1 MLARRWLTRLNRAEE
16 KAGPQD
22 IGDARV
28 GYRFSVFT
36 WAVPVV
42 HRSGDR
48 RHSSVWILAGLLARA
63 LGVQIPKVLAR
74 SKLHID
80 RSGQPDAPGAPR
92 LCAGSDKPR
101 TCPWKN
107 DANGLNVVAC
117 ALERFAVM
125 NNLKLGSR

>member
-80 RSGQPDAPGAPR
+80 RSGQPDAPGARDFVP
-92 LCAGSDKPR
+92 AATSP
-101 TCPWKN
+101 
-107 DANGLNVVAC
+107 
-117 ALERFAVM
+117 ALA
-125 NNLKLGSR
+125 LGKTTQMV

>member
-80 RSGQPDAPGAPR
+80 RQGNPMQQEPATLCRQRQAPHLPLEKR
-92 LCAGSDKPR
+92 RKWSKRCCVRPR
-101 TCPWKN
+101 TLRG
-107 DANGLNVVAC
+107 D
-117 ALERFAVM
+117 EQ
-125 NNLKLGSR
+125 S